1 MLLSGNIKGVTT
13 VVAYVDTNGGFY
25 SFSDIL
31 TKRDIASKFPNL
43 FLTSGDLDV
52 PYLDDSTAQSF
63 NQVFDIFLTNK
74 DRINDNVLTS
84 IKATIDSIVNL
95 PLETYK
101 LLFETTLKLEKYL
114 SGEVDFFIDF
124 PLENYNNF
132 SHTKRL
138 VDTLNSKNGAQ
149 SKIVD
154 NVTKFRKSCDDELFI
169 AVPSAD
175 TLSFFP
181 ITNFIPSMSTVFVP
195 YKDPKLKSVEYKRFL
210 QSTGTSIEEV
220 EGSSE
225 NVTGEL
231 YPEEKRFYDALC
243 NLHKALLQFEYPN
256 QSIEDCIEYKVSSK
270 VFREYI
276 IQMTLKVL
284 AYHWNHKGFLP
295 IGYESDV
302 EDDED
307 SDNEN
312 AGNNSESAD
321 SNKLF
326 HAIRTDLSDGESIIS
341 GVLNSEFTKDI
352 FYPIDILIQCMR
364 FGKKK
369 PSKIKLFEE
378 KSYFD
383 LNTFMYANTSGSY
396 SSYEIKKTPSGCI
409 YSPTAIIQANSRIF
423 DGKFIN
429 QHKIIKPIID
439 VPVGLICKKEFQGTD
454 EYQLAVISFI
464 DLISNY
470 GKDDNL
476 TIEGVEVT
484 PNGIKLNDK
493 FNSSL
498 LNLEANI
505 SLGDTLTFLR
515 NSSDGFYI
523 SYVSPNVRDTY
534 MDFNAF
540 SNKLSTLGIFNDFI
554 EKDDLTKLDVLSATS
569 KEELKLKCTDY
580 RLAPGNLLNI
590 TVGLNYC
597 KLISQVNDKYAI
609 LQEEDPYCNLS
620 NVLDIYKNCMDDQ
633 GYYGNVFF
641 ADDIFNVPTTQNNT
655 NHGSLNNASVF
666 SNNKDLVY
674 DTEDDKFKIVR
685 DGKLI
690 DIDGEEKQNT
700 KQQVVE
706 STNTS
711 QPSVEQKPT
720 SDSPFGMID
729 TSVLFDNKE
738 FSNVISVIMT
748 EAEVAK
754 VNASFEAKNLPTRVK
769 ELGTYKTNIV
779 VGYLGITEDKTFYFL
794 DPINKGIESR
804 QSYSLAKFK
813 PNMIA
818 LLRVLIKG
826 RPCKVRFSN
835 VEALDYY
842 GSIVERI

>member
-52 PYLDDSTAQSF
+52 PYLDDSTAQAF
-63 NQVFDIFLTNK
+63 NQVFDIFLSNK
-74 DRINDNVLTS
+74 DKINDNVLTS

-132 SHTKRL
+132 SKTKKL
-138 VDTLNSKNGAQ
+138 VDAINSKNSIQ
-149 SKIVD
+149 STVVD
-154 NVTKFRKSCDDELFI
+154 NVTKFRKTPDDELFI
-169 AVPSAD
+169 AVPTAD

-181 ITNFIPSMSTVFVP
+181 ISNFIPSMSTVFIP

-210 QSTGTSIEEV
+210 QATGTSIEEV

-256 QSIEDCIEYKVSSK
+256 QSVEDCIKYKVSSK

-295 IGYESDV
+295 IGYESDDD
-302 EDDED
+302 DDED

-341 GVLNSEFTKDI
+341 GVLNSEFSKDI

-369 PSKIKLFEE
+369 PSKIKLFDD

-454 EYQLAVISFI
+454 EYQLAVISFV

-470 GKDDNL
+470 GKDDSL

-493 FNSSL
+493 FSSSL

-641 ADDIFNVPTTQNNT
+641 ADDMFNVPTTQNNLQST
-655 NHGSLNNASVF
+655 SVF
-666 SNNKDLVY
+666 SNNKEIAHQV
-674 DTEDDKFKIVR
+674 TEAENKAVV
-685 DGKLI
+685 
-690 DIDGEEKQNT
+690 GEEKQNT
-700 KQQVVE
+700 EQQAVK
-706 STNTS
+706 STNTP
-711 QPSVEQKPT
+711 QPSEQKSAPE
-720 SDSPFGMID
+720 SPFGMID
-729 TSVLFDNKE
+729 TSVLFDTKE
-738 FSNVISVIMT
+738 FSNVVSIVMT

-754 VNASFEAKNLPTRVK
+754 VNSAFEAKNSKMRVK
-769 ELGTYKTNIV
+769 ELGTFKTNIV

-794 DPINKGIESR
+794 DPINKGTESR

-835 VEALDYY
+835 IEALDYY

>member
-52 PYLDDSTAQSF
+52 PYLDDSTAQAF
-63 NQVFDIFLTNK
+63 NQVFDIFLSNK
-74 DRINDNVLTS
+74 DKINDNVLTS

-132 SHTKRL
+132 SKTKKL
-138 VDTLNSKNGAQ
+138 VDAINSKNSIQ
-149 SKIVD
+149 STVVD
-154 NVTKFRKSCDDELFI
+154 NVTKFRKTPYDELFI
-169 AVPSAD
+169 AVPTAD

-181 ITNFIPSMSTVFVP
+181 ISNFIPSMSTVFIP

-210 QSTGTSIEEV
+210 QATGTSIEEV

-256 QSIEDCIEYKVSSK
+256 QSVEDCIKYKVSSK

-295 IGYESDV
+295 IGYESDDD
-302 EDDED
+302 DDED

-341 GVLNSEFTKDI
+341 GVLNSEFSKDI

-369 PSKIKLFEE
+369 PSKIKLFDD

-454 EYQLAVISFI
+454 EYQLAVISFV

-470 GKDDNL
+470 GKDDSL

-493 FNSSL
+493 FSSSL

-641 ADDIFNVPTTQNNT
+641 ADDMFNVPTTQNNLQST
-655 NHGSLNNASVF
+655 SVF
-666 SNNKDLVY
+666 SNNKEIAHQV
-674 DTEDDKFKIVR
+674 TEAENKAVV
-685 DGKLI
+685 
-690 DIDGEEKQNT
+690 GEEKQNT
-700 KQQVVE
+700 EQQAVK
-706 STNTS
+706 STNTP
-711 QPSVEQKPT
+711 QPSEQKSAPE
-720 SDSPFGMID
+720 SPFGMID
-729 TSVLFDNKE
+729 TSVLFDTKE
-738 FSNVISVIMT
+738 FSNVVSIVMT

-754 VNASFEAKNLPTRVK
+754 VNSAFEAKNSKMRVK
-769 ELGTYKTNIV
+769 ELGTFKTNIV

-794 DPINKGIESR
+794 DPINKGTESR

-835 VEALDYY
+835 IEALDYY

>member
-52 PYLDDSTAQSF
+52 PYLDDSTAQAF
-63 NQVFDIFLTNK
+63 NQVFDIFLSNK
-74 DRINDNVLTS
+74 DKINDNVLTS

-132 SHTKRL
+132 SKTKKL
-138 VDTLNSKNGAQ
+138 VDAINSKNSIQ
-149 SKIVD
+149 STVVD
-154 NVTKFRKSCDDELFI
+154 NVTKFRKTPYDELFI
-169 AVPSAD
+169 AVPTAD

-181 ITNFIPSMSTVFVP
+181 ISNFIPSMSTVFIP

-210 QSTGTSIEEV
+210 QATGTSIEEV

-256 QSIEDCIEYKVSSK
+256 QSVEDCIKYKVSSK

-295 IGYESDV
+295 IGYESDDD
-302 EDDED
+302 DDED

-341 GVLNSEFTKDI
+341 GVLNSEFSKDI

-369 PSKIKLFEE
+369 PSKIKLFDD

-454 EYQLAVISFI
+454 EYQLAVISFV

-470 GKDDNL
+470 GKDDSL

-493 FNSSL
+493 FSSSL

-641 ADDIFNVPTTQNNT
+641 ADDMFNVPTTQNNLQST
-655 NHGSLNNASVF
+655 SVF
-666 SNNKDLVY
+666 SNNKEIAHQV
-674 DTEDDKFKIVR
+674 TEAENKAVV
-685 DGKLI
+685 
-690 DIDGEEKQNT
+690 GEEKQNT
-700 KQQVVE
+700 EQQAVK
-706 STNTS
+706 STNTP
-711 QPSVEQKPT
+711 QPSEQKSAPE
-720 SDSPFGMID
+720 SPFGMID
-729 TSVLFDNKE
+729 TSVLFDTKE
-738 FSNVISVIMT
+738 FSNVVSIVMT

-754 VNASFEAKNLPTRVK
+754 VNSAFEAKNSKMRVK
-769 ELGTYKTNIV
+769 ELGTFKTNIV

-794 DPINKGIESR
+794 DPINKGTESR
-804 QSYSLAKFK
+804 QSYSLAQFK
-813 PNMIA
+813 PNMMA
-818 LLRVLIKG
+818 LVRVLMKG

-835 VEALDYY
+835 IEALDYY

>member
-52 PYLDDSTAQSF
+52 PYLYDSTAQAF
-63 NQVFDIFLTNK
+63 NQVFDIFLSNRDK
-74 DRINDNVLTS
+74 INDNVLTS
-84 IKATIDSIVNL
+84 IKATIDSLVSL

-132 SHTKRL
+132 SKTKKL
-138 VDTLNSKNGAQ
+138 VDAINSKNSIQ
-149 SKIVD
+149 STVVD
-154 NVTKFRKSCDDELFI
+154 NVTKFRKTPDDELFI
-169 AVPSAD
+169 AVPPAD
-175 TLSFFP
+175 VLSFFP
-181 ITNFIPSMSTVFVP
+181 INNFIPAMSSVFVP
-195 YKDPKLKSVEYKRFL
+195 YKDENLREVHYKSFLKS
-210 QSTGTSIEEV
+210 SGTSIEEV

-231 YPEEKRFYDALC
+231 YPEEKRYYDALC

-295 IGYESDV
+295 IAYIKE
-302 EDDED
+302 DED
-307 SDNEN
+307 AEDSESEN
-312 AGNNSESAD
+312 AGNNIDSAE
-321 SNKLF
+321 SNKIF
-326 HAIRTDLSDGESIIS
+326 YHVRNDLSDGEAIIS
-341 GVLNSEFTKDI
+341 GVLKSEFSKDI

-369 PSKIKLFEE
+369 PSKIKLFGD

-409 YSPTAIIQANSRIF
+409 YTPTAIIQANSRIF
-423 DGKFIN
+423 DSKFIN
-429 QHKIIKPIID
+429 QNKIIKPIID
-439 VPVGLICKKEFQGTD
+439 VPVGFICKKEFQGTD
-454 EYQLAVISFI
+454 EYQLAIISFV
-464 DLISNY
+464 DLIANY
-470 GKDDNL
+470 GKDDSL
-476 TIEGVEVT
+476 SIEGVSVS
-484 PNGIKLNDK
+484 PNGVVLNDK
-493 FNSSL
+493 FSSSL

-505 SLGDTLTFLR
+505 SLWDALTLLR

-540 SNKLSTLGIFNDFI
+540 NNKLSTLGIFNDFI
-554 EKDDLTKLDVLSATS
+554 ERDDLYKSSFDVCTC
-569 KEELKLKCTDY
+569 KEELQLKCVDY
-580 RLAPGNLLNI
+580 RYPPGKLLDV

-620 NVLDIYKNCMDDQ
+620 NVLEIYKNCMNDQ

-641 ADDIFNVPTTQNNT
+641 IDEFDVVSQNNT
-655 NHGSLNNASVF
+655 NQGSLNNASVF
-666 SNNKDLVY
+666 GSDVPTQQTTVVQQTNESSQKVIQEPNN
-674 DTEDDKFKIVR
+674 E
-685 DGKLI
+685 
-690 DIDGEEKQNT
+690 
-700 KQQVVE
+700 QQSVQQP
-706 STNTS
+706 TNTP
-711 QPSVEQKPT
+711 QPSEQKPV

-729 TSVLFDNKE
+729 TSVLFDTKE
-738 FSNVISVIMT
+738 FSNVVSIVMT

-754 VNASFEAKNLPTRVK
+754 VNSAFEAKNSKMRVK
-769 ELGTYKTNIV
+769 ELGRYKTNIV
-779 VGYLGITEDKTFYFL
+779 VGYSGIAEDKTFYFL
-794 DPINKGIESR
+794 DPINKGIESK
-804 QSYSLAKFK
+804 QSYSLSKFK

-818 LLRVLIKG
+818 LLRILLKG

-835 VEALDYY
+835 MEALDYY
-842 GSIVERI
+842 SSIIERI

>member
-52 PYLDDSTAQSF
+52 PYLDDSTAQAF
-63 NQVFDIFLTNK
+63 NQVFDIFLSNK
-74 DRINDNVLTS
+74 DKINDNVLTS

-132 SHTKRL
+132 SKTKKL
-138 VDTLNSKNGAQ
+138 VDAINSKNSIQ
-149 SKIVD
+149 STVVD
-154 NVTKFRKSCDDELFI
+154 NVTKFRKTPDDELFI
-169 AVPSAD
+169 TVPTAD

-181 ITNFIPSMSTVFVP
+181 ISNFIPSMSTVFIP

-210 QSTGTSIEEV
+210 QATGTSIEEV

-256 QSIEDCIEYKVSSK
+256 QSVEDCIKYKVSSK

-295 IGYESDV
+295 IGYESDDD
-302 EDDED
+302 DDED

-369 PSKIKLFEE
+369 PSKIKLFDD

-454 EYQLAVISFI
+454 EYQLAVISFV

-470 GKDDNL
+470 GKDDSL

-641 ADDIFNVPTTQNNT
+641 ADDMFNVPTTQNNLQST
-655 NHGSLNNASVF
+655 SVF
-666 SNNKDLVY
+666 SNNKEIAHQV
-674 DTEDDKFKIVR
+674 TEAENKAVV
-685 DGKLI
+685 
-690 DIDGEEKQNT
+690 GEEKQNT
-700 KQQVVE
+700 EQQSVK
-706 STNTS
+706 STNTP
-711 QPSVEQKPT
+711 QPSEQKSAPE
-720 SDSPFGMID
+720 SPFGMID
-729 TSVLFDNKE
+729 TSVLFDTKE
-738 FSNVISVIMT
+738 FSNVVSIVMT

-754 VNASFEAKNLPTRVK
+754 VNSAFEAKNSKMRVK
-769 ELGTYKTNIV
+769 ELGTFKTNIV

-794 DPINKGIESR
+794 DPINKGTESR

-835 VEALDYY
+835 IEALDYY

>member
-641 ADDIFNVPTTQNNT
+641 ADDIFNVPTTPN
-655 NHGSLNNASVF
+655 SLQSTSVF
-666 SNNKDLVY
+666 SNNGIAHQVTGDESKA
-674 DTEDDKFKIVR
+674 IV
-685 DGKLI
+685 
-690 DIDGEEKQNT
+690 GEEKQNT
-700 KQQVVE
+700 EQQAVK
-706 STNTS
+706 STNTP
-711 QPSVEQKPT
+711 QPSVEQKPI